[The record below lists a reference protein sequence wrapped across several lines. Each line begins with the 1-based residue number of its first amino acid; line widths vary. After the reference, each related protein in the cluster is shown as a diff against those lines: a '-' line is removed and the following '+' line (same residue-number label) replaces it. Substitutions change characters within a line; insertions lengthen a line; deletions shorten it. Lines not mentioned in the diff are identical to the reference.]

1 MAINKET
8 KAKSVAL
15 IVLTILSITLFLFSR
30 YQTVDIIYFTNPK
43 CLLTK
48 NTDIIIEEMK
58 LDFGDKIKVREI
70 KVNMYPDDQPD
81 TEEIKM
87 LREKYQVYG
96 TPDIIIAGEKFTM
109 SFTKDNL
116 KKTICERFIIKPG
129 ACV

>member
-8 KAKSVAL
+8 KAKSIAL
-15 IVLTILSITLFLFSR
+15 IVLTILSISLFLFSQ
-30 YQTVDIIYFTNPK
+30 YQKVEIMYFTNQK

-48 NTDIIIEEMK
+48 NTDSIIEEMK
-58 LDFGDKIKVREI
+58 LDFGDRIKVREI

-96 TPDIIIAGEKFTM
+96 TPDIIIEGEKFTM

-116 KKTICERFIIKPG
+116 MKKICERFIIKPVV
-129 ACV
+129 CL

>member
-8 KAKSVAL
+8 KAKIVVL
-15 IVLTILSITLFLFSR
+15 IVAISSITLFLSSR
-30 YQTVDIIYFTNPK
+30 YQTVEVMYFTNPK

-48 NTDIIIEEMK
+48 NTDSIIEKMK

-70 KVNMYPDDQPD
+70 KVNMYADDQPD

-96 TPDIIIAGEKFTM
+96 TPDIVIDSEKFTM

-116 KKTICERFIIKPG
+116 KKKICERFIIKPE

>member
-8 KAKSVAL
+8 KAKIVVL
-15 IVLTILSITLFLFSR
+15 IVAISSITLFFLFQD
-30 YQTVDIIYFTNPK
+30 QTVEIMYFTNPK

-48 NTDIIIEEMK
+48 NTDSIIEEMK
-58 LDFGDKIKVREI
+58 LDFGDRIKVREI

-96 TPDIIIAGEKFTM
+96 TPSIIIDDEEFTL

-116 KKTICERFIIKPG
+116 KKTICERFIIKPVV
-129 ACV
+129 CL